1 MTGYRSE
8 YCYMPSGDAQLYTAV
23 LLPGAGQ
30 YPTVI
35 VRTPYV
41 DVLENV
47 DPADV
52 AAQHMND
59 YRAYLRRGY
68 AVVLQHCRGR
78 GLSSGDC
85 IPYIN
90 ERQDGLAL
98 QAWIRL
104 QPFYNGE
111 LYLRGNSYLCTVH
124 FVTAPFADDIRGAV
138 LSVQDQERYNVIYRN
153 GFFKQGLHGDWYVK
167 QYKYKTIRNKAYTVR
182 AFDMLPLTDFPKTVF
197 GEEPSDL
204 VQCLR
209 SPRRTD
215 PFWQTHEGGTDAR
228 GAIDHASIPIL
239 MTTGFYDIYTGGIF
253 DQWFGMDETA
263 RGMSALVVSP
273 YDHGDR
279 INAQEGIAFPNGQR
293 AEQFGAEYEI
303 DWFDAIR
310 HPDRKMPFEQGKIT
324 YYRLFENSWAA
335 DAFDPGR
342 RNVTLTLGD
351 RDVSYVY
358 NPYDPP
364 FFKGGLSCNFGGS
377 CYQDAPNSRHD
388 IVSVYTEPFAED
400 AFVKGKMSAQLTVSS
415 DCEDT
420 CFYVRVSIAEER
432 GDYGLRDDITSLCY
446 QLGDYV
452 PGTDVQ
458 LDFNFDEHA
467 FLIRRGQRLR
477 VDIASADNAHYV
489 RHTNMK
495 GLYCEQTTAR
505 VAHNTVRLAKSTLT
519 LPVEDTSDE

>member
-167 QYKYKTIRNKAYTVR
+167 QYKYKTIRN
-182 AFDMLPLTDFPKTVF
+182 M
-197 GEEPSDL
+197 
-204 VQCLR
+204 
-209 SPRRTD
+209 
-215 PFWQTHEGGTDAR
+215 
-228 GAIDHASIPIL
+228 I
-239 MTTGFYDIYTGGIF
+239 
-253 DQWFGMDETA
+253 
-263 RGMSALVVSP
+263 
-273 YDHGDR
+273 
-279 INAQEGIAFPNGQR
+279 
-293 AEQFGAEYEI
+293 
-303 DWFDAIR
+303 
-310 HPDRKMPFEQGKIT
+310 
-324 YYRLFENSWAA
+324 
-335 DAFDPGR
+335 
-342 RNVTLTLGD
+342 
-351 RDVSYVY
+351 
-358 NPYDPP
+358 
-364 FFKGGLSCNFGGS
+364 
-377 CYQDAPNSRHD
+377 
-388 IVSVYTEPFAED
+388 
-400 AFVKGKMSAQLTVSS
+400 
-415 DCEDT
+415 
-420 CFYVRVSIAEER
+420 
-432 GDYGLRDDITSLCY
+432 
-446 QLGDYV
+446 
-452 PGTDVQ
+452 
-458 LDFNFDEHA
+458 
-467 FLIRRGQRLR
+467 
-477 VDIASADNAHYV
+477 
-489 RHTNMK
+489 
-495 GLYCEQTTAR
+495 
-505 VAHNTVRLAKSTLT
+505 
-519 LPVEDTSDE
+519 